1 MVVVIFNISD
11 SSIFWCWLK
20 ARLVIGGVIPEI
32 RAFIMLIDLEIVD
45 DGRTTFWLIS
55 TFDSVDKLMAAA
67 GIGDRA

>member
-1 MVVVIFNISD
+1 MESFG
-11 SSIFWCWLK
+11 
-20 ARLVIGGVIPEI
+20 REI

-67 GIGDRA
+67 GIGERA

>member
-1 MVVVIFNISD
+1 MVVVIFNTSD

-20 ARLVIGGVIPEI
+20 ARLVIGGVIREI
-32 RAFIMLIDLEIVD
+32 RAFIMLIEIVD

-67 GIGDRA
+67 GIGDWP